1 MEDGGR
7 EGGGEGR
14 RREGGRV
21 EEGRKGGR
29 EGERASDNIHC
40 LNTSAY
46 IEYSN

>member
-21 EEGRKGGR
+21 EEGR

-46 IEYSN
+46 IEYLN